1 MSEFVRLEP
10 PTNELTQTFWD
21 ATRERR
27 LLLQWCT
34 RCSAAVF
41 YPRSD
46 CPRCFG
52 SSMEWRES
60 PGRGEVYA
68 VTVENRPQNPQLAA
82 MAPYAVALIDLD
94 EGVRLLSNV
103 VEVDPQRVIVGMRVV
118 VAWEE
123 LSDGRRLPVFRPDD
137 GRA

>member
-1 MSEFVRLEP
+1 
-10 PTNELTQTFWD
+10 
-21 ATRERR
+21 
-27 LLLQWCT
+27 
-34 RCSAAVF
+34 
-41 YPRSD
+41 
-46 CPRCFG
+46 
-52 SSMEWRES
+52 MEWRES

-103 VEVDPQRVIVGMRVV
+103 VEVDPQLVTVGMRVV